1 MDLQAADFWEEG
13 CFFCRFHGICSAY
26 FCNIKTKDTMI
37 HESKI
42 FELAQA
48 QGTFS
53 LEWVSEKGER
63 VKADEC
69 QCTSFHSSGATMNV
83 MLFPSKQ
90 IRKVN
95 RKTIVAFNGVEV
107 FI

>member
-1 MDLQAADFWEEG
+1 MVEYDLRNEELSLASG
-13 CFFCRFHGICSAY
+13 RGALFLHR
-26 FCNIKTKDTMI
+26 IKIGMTMI

-42 FELAQA
+42 FELVQA